1 MIQLSDG
8 YVINVD
14 SHCYTVGIPKPQTI
28 ENKKTGEIKETTVM
42 TEAKYY
48 PTLDKALAGWW
59 QTMRNKALSKF
70 DGTLD
75 EAIEVVKKQDEKIIG
90 MISKIEIAVINSTK
104 LMEGTNGRDE
114 NESNSNA
121 SDAKPR
127 TRGRRSSK

>member
-8 YVINVD
+8 YAINVD

-28 ENKKTGEIKETTVM
+28 ENKKTGELKETTIM

-48 PTLDKALAGWW
+48 PTLDKALVGWW
-59 QTMRNKALSKF
+59 QTMRSKALSKF

-75 EAIEVVKKQDEKIIG
+75 EAIEVVKKQDEKIISI
-90 MISKIEIAVINSTK
+90 ISKIEIAVINSTK
-104 LMEGTNGRDE
+104 LMEETHVRDE
-114 NESNSNA
+114 SNVDA